1 MLQGLTQ
8 VEEMLISAVL
18 PIMTL
23 YQLPQGQYGYSGH
36 VINLP
41 QDVTSFVNSL
51 PRHPADI
58 DVIVIRKEGS
68 SQSHRDFRVRRF
80 RVLGALQWL
89 VANNTYYHN
98 IHIDPEVLA
107 QLPEDGNLSG
117 LCTVN
122 LETTPSSEQDPSQED
137 IDSYHANLPRS
148 FVPSAPRRLTELE
161 TVRQSVQDPQNSQ
174 PPQPTPWPTAGG
186 APISEFTTEGYM
198 TCAFPTLFPTG
209 AADFL
214 APRVHTVTV
223 GNFFKHLMMY
233 EDRRFS
239 KHPRFRYFALNVEMR
254 WRALQTGRIHIYQ
267 HPHDASLSVD
277 ELRDMVGRE
286 GEAFSNRV
294 LHYAASLRG
303 TRQYWFK
310 QRSRLISMVDTLG
323 LPTVFFIHSA
333 ADHHVFCHPMIP
345 TPALAAL

>member
-1 MLQGLTQ
+1 M
-8 VEEMLISAVL
+8 
-18 PIMTL
+18 
-23 YQLPQGQYGYSGH
+23 
-36 VINLP
+36 
-41 QDVTSFVNSL
+41 
-51 PRHPADI
+51 
-58 DVIVIRKEGS
+58 
-68 SQSHRDFRVRRF
+68 
-80 RVLGALQWL
+80 LGALLWL

-98 IHIDPEVLA
+98 IHIDPEVLV

-122 LETTPSSEQDPSQED
+122 LETTPSGELDPLQAD

-148 FVPSAPRRLTELE
+148 FVPSAPWRLTELE
-161 TVRQSVQDPQNSQ
+161 TVRQSVQDPQSSH
-174 PPQPTPWPTAGG
+174 PPQPTPWPTAAGG

-198 TCAFPTLFPTG
+198 TCAFPTVFPTG

-239 KHPRFRYFALNVEMR
+239 KHPRFRYCALNMEMC
-254 WRALQTGRIHIYQ
+254 WRALQTGRIYVYQ
-267 HPHDASLSVD
+267 HPHDARLSVD
-277 ELRDMVGRE
+277 ELQDMVGRE
-286 GEAFSNRV
+286 GVAFSNRV
-294 LHYAASLRG
+294 LHYAANLRG

-323 LPTVFFIHSA
+323 LPTVFFTHSA
-333 ADHHVFCHPMIP
+333 ADHHWPELARLLSSDDPDTSSSCTVAVIDN
-345 TPALAAL
+345 PAISDWFFSHHIQKFVEAFYVGVLHASDYWFRFEWQHRGSPHVHGIAWFPDAPDVQQLMASAEPSDS